1 MVTTLLARAAI
12 GPKRAVTH
20 SRSGR
25 TLRGSPR
32 RNDPPRSGWPIA
44 TQALA
49 LPFDLARSQYARAV
63 RAGLIERSLL
73 ANAEFERTLGALER
87 FALGPWARRV

>member
-1 MVTTLLARAAI
+1 MATILLARPAI
-12 GPKRAVTH
+12 RPDRAIYRSRPDRTSNHKR
-20 SRSGR
+20 GNDEE
-25 TLRGSPR
+25 PR
-32 RNDPPRSGWPIA
+32 RGWPLV